1 MQGITHR
8 WVLVWQGQAGRV
20 SQSAGH
26 HTQVG
31 VSVAG
36 PGREGV
42 TECKIRNCMST
53 TPPTMDHMCIGV
65 SC

>member
-1 MQGITHR
+1 MEQNVGRTLG
-8 WVLVWQGQAGRV
+8 VSVAGRV

-42 TECKIRNCMST
+42 TECRAPHT
-53 TPPTMDHMCIGV
+53 GGG
-65 SC
+65 